1 MTQGFDIPFLLWIQE
16 HLRSDVLSS
25 FLEGV
30 SFFAEKGWFWVVLII
45 FLFVFKRTRKMSI
58 VAAISVG
65 VTSAVGYG
73 MKNLVG
79 RMRPSFFT
87 DAITVVGERSDSFSF
102 PSGHTL
108 MSFACALILLRYDKR
123 IGIPAV
129 VFAALIGFSRVYL
142 GEHYLT
148 DVIAAF
154 LLALAV
160 STVVYIIAEIVTGG
174 SGRKHRVIL

>member
-1 MTQGFDIPFLLWIQE
+1 MMYYHLFGRGFLLCRKR
-16 HLRSDVLSS
+16 LVL
-25 FLEGV
+25 GCTHH
-30 SFFAEKGWFWVVLII
+30 

-129 VFAALIGFSRVYL
+129 VFAALHRILKSL
-142 GEHYLT
+142 
-148 DVIAAF
+148 
-154 LLALAV
+154 
-160 STVVYIIAEIVTGG
+160 
-174 SGRKHRVIL
+174 SGRALPD